1 MTSSHWDCAD
11 DGIFPFSKS
20 RNLFVLLIEEFIV
33 EVGKKKKKSK
43 CYLLRE
49 KKKNCCY

>member
-33 EVGKKKKKSK
+33 EVGKKKKNPNAIS
-43 CYLLRE
+43 
-49 KKKNCCY
+49 